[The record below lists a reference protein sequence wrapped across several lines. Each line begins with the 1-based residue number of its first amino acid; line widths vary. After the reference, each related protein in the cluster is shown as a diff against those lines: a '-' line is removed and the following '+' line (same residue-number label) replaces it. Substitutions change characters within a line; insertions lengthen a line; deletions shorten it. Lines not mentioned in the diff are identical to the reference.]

1 MSTLTQKSDESEELV
16 MNFNPS
22 QRLDRQEKQ
31 PSPVAND
38 SMSGTTTPEKTPV
51 ATPESANSTAA
62 LFAAPS
68 PPEEVRP
75 VVAAAVESNQ
85 ERSTSRRKA
94 PPAKRARLSLNQQ
107 GKCLDLLKGFVDGLK
122 ITEKPTLEQALP
134 EVGDKMVMTPAV
146 VREILRQRLLAKYV
160 KEYTATQIMFN
171 SQNTEADFE
180 PPNIQVDSTAAT
192 LIGVLFETI
201 IKNIKTRLERRNF
214 KDIDS
219 ADLKNEILQ
228 DILTETVNLYM

>member
-1 MSTLTQKSDESEELV
+1 
-16 MNFNPS
+16 
-22 QRLDRQEKQ
+22 
-31 PSPVAND
+31 
-38 SMSGTTTPEKTPV
+38 
-51 ATPESANSTAA
+51 
-62 LFAAPS
+62 
-68 PPEEVRP
+68 
-75 VVAAAVESNQ
+75 
-85 ERSTSRRKA
+85 
-94 PPAKRARLSLNQQ
+94 
-107 GKCLDLLKGFVDGLK
+107 LDLLKGFVDGLK
-122 ITEKPTLEQALP
+122 ITEKPTVKQALP
-134 EVGDKMVMTPAV
+134 EVADKMVMTPAV

-201 IKNIKTRLERRNF
+201 IKNIKTRLDRRNF

-219 ADLKNEILQ
+219 TDLKNEILQ